1 LTTLCLPRTF
11 CLSFRQVGNM
21 SDAKNPVKR
30 LLESSEEKLQDAAEE
45 LLSNPRFAEAL
56 KSVIEQGR
64 QAKNKADRRLRFG
77 LNLLN
82 IPTKMDYDDLVRR
95 VVQLGDDIS
104 RLEARLDAIIG
115 RLENLTVKAAA
126 KGGKK

>member
-1 LTTLCLPRTF
+1 
-11 CLSFRQVGNM
+11 M

>member
-1 LTTLCLPRTF
+1 
-11 CLSFRQVGNM
+11 M
-21 SDAKNPVKR
+21 SEKKNPVTR
-30 LLESSEEKLQDAAEE
+30 LLEASEEKLQDAAEE

-56 KSVIEQGR
+56 RAVIDR
-64 QAKNKADRRLRFG
+64 AAQAKKKADSRLRFS

-82 IPTKMDYDDLVRR
+82 IPTKLDYDDLVRR

-115 RLENLTVKAAA
+115 RLENITAKATA
-126 KGGKK
+126 KKHK